1 MITNNSIKEYYTK
14 LQGLYSQCYDML
26 TTINKSMSTKASEIS
41 MTLTNIDG
49 TTQKVKVPS
58 FLYLENRLE
67 ELSMNMSSLYSVP
80 KTGEAWMT
88 TDGSTMK
95 IVLEKNN
102 ISPDSP
108 TISTQSIIARYKDNN
123 FLKDLVSPKTYVK
136 VDISNLPIDGD
147 SILMK
152 KIILHD
158 TDLYD
163 TLNQKGIESYGD
175 FVAALYNYK
184 KGTDYDEYDNTLDLP
199 IKSNRYTSN
208 FNIVAID
215 NEDVENENSS
225 ASTKKITYTLHLD
238 TIEYYN
244 IDDTTI
250 SYTLKVG
257 DILYIDNN
265 VATWKVKSV
274 NDDNM
279 EVKIE
284 EVVGHVA
291 LQTTEENSKMS
302 FHIYDTSLKN
312 SGYAEIPLEE
322 DSYIIIF
329 LAIVRNG
336 IRSEWSSP
344 LFINLSTTY
353 VMDEGGNYIQDSYGN
368 KLTYTE
374 YYKKY
379 CTNIGDLILG
389 ITKTAYPQ
397 ISNYTT
403 TQLKEMEEGTAMQQ
417 AVSNTFDEDTILQV
431 VPINKH
437 LVDDVTSDEIKQLH
451 EEKAQISQ
459 QLLTLESSIN
469 EVTNTLATTDFSKD
483 TTNTQENLKSQLTNY
498 YNQRIELQKQ
508 QNSIIDTINVKSTS
522 LTVTGNSVK
531 YRVRGVTSIDELDN
545 YIKENV
551 DDNIELIGLDVEYKY
566 KSTLKDTTSVTVVNS
581 STFTDWNKLPTI
593 ERDRE
598 VVFTSSGYGIEFV
611 NYNNTSNTIKWNQID
626 IPIQQGE
633 DVVIRLR
640 YKLNVG
646 QPFMSIYTPW
656 SEEKTIVFPSQ
667 YKDDIDLT
675 TILDQNSDDTI
686 TAAFSKTLIEDGYS
700 SHIQDKVVT
709 SEHTFYHIP
718 ESIYSGFN
726 TPENKMIS
734 LKDKLYDINSNIE
747 TCKTLLDE
755 SSNASYEVYLQYDD
769 ASIPLSNTVINNVNI
784 YNNTQI
790 KDIFIKKKMK
800 IVIKNTG
807 SVRLNLYSIF
817 PGNTETALLNTDID
831 AYNTKIVNYER
842 VPMIVNNEVKG
853 QVLGQYIYFRENS
866 PWTGVS
872 IYHSNANQNL
882 SDENNVKNSIS
893 LKYITSH
900 SNYMAMNNLQV
911 LLGYRSRSGTSHSST
926 SISSTSL
933 KWRGLALTDTIVNEG
948 GTENI
953 YKITETTGNTSSNSI
968 SSIYDTMITINNEWY
983 VYAKD
988 STNNYLMRYEDI
1000 VATDNST
1007 AKATTKYLD
1016 ESTTFSSFNTY
1027 NVNNFKNSNVASDN
1041 YYGAFL
1047 FPELETLDNILTE
1060 GKEKSSKY
1068 IEVGESISIPITLE
1082 YYVDESL
1089 QGITKS
1095 IYFDLRPSLIKDPDH
1110 YMISIKCNYDYT
1122 TSNSLYSSTD
1132 NGSGIA
1138 ATSQYT

>member
-41 MTLTNIDG
+41 MTLTNVDG

-67 ELSMNMSSLYSVP
+67 ELSMNMSSLYSIP
-80 KTGEAWMT
+80 KTGEAWMSSNG
-88 TDGSTMK
+88 DTMK

-102 ISPDSP
+102 VSPVTP
-108 TISTQSIIARYKDNN
+108 TITTQSIIARYKDNN

-136 VDISNLPIDGD
+136 IDISNLPIDGD

-163 TLNQKGIESYGD
+163 TLNQKGIETYGD

-184 KGTDYDEYDNTLDLP
+184 KGSDYDEYDNTIDLP
-199 IKSNRYTSN
+199 IKSNKYTSN
-208 FNIVAID
+208 FNILAVD
-215 NEDVENENSS
+215 DEYTES
-225 ASTKKITYTLHLD
+225 STKKVTYTLHLD

-250 SYTLKVG
+250 SYTLKPG
-257 DILYIDNN
+257 DIIYIDDNI
-265 VATWKVKSV
+265 ATWKVKNV
-274 NDDNM
+274 NTDNM
-279 EVKIE
+279 EVRIE

-291 LQTTEENSKMS
+291 LQTTKENSKMT
-302 FHIYDTSLKN
+302 FHIYDTSLEN

-322 DSYIIIF
+322 DTYVIVF

-344 LFINLSTTY
+344 LFINLSSTY

-368 KLTYTE
+368 NLTYTE

-397 ISNYTT
+397 VTNYTS
-403 TQLKEMEEGTAMQQ
+403 TQLQEIEEGTAMQQ
-417 AVSNTFDEDTILQV
+417 AVSNTFDEDSILQV

-469 EVTNTLATTDFSKD
+469 EITNTLATTDFSKD

-531 YRVRGVTSIDELDN
+531 YRVRGVTSTSSLDT

-551 DDNIELIGLDVEYKY
+551 DENVELIGLDVEYKY

-598 VVFTSSGYGIEFV
+598 VVFTSAGYGIEFV
-611 NYNNTSNTIKWNQID
+611 DYSSTSNTIKWNQID

-640 YKLNVG
+640 YKVNIG

-656 SEEKTIVFPSQ
+656 SDEKTITFPSQ

-686 TAAFSKTLIEDGYS
+686 TAAFSKTLIEDGYA

-734 LKDKLYDINSNIE
+734 LKDKLYDINSSIE
-747 TCKTLLDE
+747 DCRTLLDE
-755 SSNASYEVYLQYDD
+755 NSNASYEIYLQYDD
-769 ASIPLSNTVINNVNI
+769 ANIPLSNTVVNNVNI

-817 PGNTETALLNTDID
+817 PGNTETALLNTNID

-842 VPMIVNNEVKG
+842 IPLIVNNEVKG

-866 PWTGVS
+866 PWTGIGV
-872 IYHSNANQNL
+872 YLSNTNQNL
-882 SDENNVKNSIS
+882 SDENNVKNTLS

-900 SNYMAMNNLQV
+900 SNYMAVNNAQV
-911 LLGYRSRSGTSHSST
+911 LLGYRSRTGTSHSSS
-926 SISSTSL
+926 SISGANL
-933 KWRGLALTDTIVNEG
+933 KWRGLALTTEIVNDQS
-948 GTENI
+948 NNPI
-953 YKITETTGNTSSNSI
+953 YKIEETTGSNSSNTST
-968 SSIYDTMITINNEWY
+968 SIYDTMIVANSEWY
-983 VYAKD
+983 IYSKD

-1007 AKATTKYLD
+1007 PNKTTTKYLD
-1016 ESTTFSSFNTY
+1016 ESTTFTSFNTY
-1027 NVNNFKNSNVASDN
+1027 EVTNFKNSNIASDN

-1047 FPELETLDNILTE
+1047 FPELETLDSILTE

-1068 IEVGESISIPITLE
+1068 VEVGESISIPITLE

-1138 ATSQYT
+1138 ASSQYT

>member
-41 MTLTNIDG
+41 MTLTNVDG

-80 KTGEAWMT
+80 KTGEAWMSSNG
-88 TDGSTMK
+88 DTMK

-102 ISPDSP
+102 VSPVTP
-108 TISTQSIIARYKDNN
+108 TITTQSIIARYKDNN

-136 VDISNLPIDGD
+136 IDISNLPIDGD

-163 TLNQKGIESYGD
+163 TLNQKGIETYGD

-184 KGTDYDEYDNTLDLP
+184 KGSDYDEYDNTIDLP
-199 IKSNRYTSN
+199 IKSNKYTSN
-208 FNIVAID
+208 FNILAVD
-215 NEDVENENSS
+215 DEYTES
-225 ASTKKITYTLHLD
+225 STKKVTYTLHLD

-250 SYTLKVG
+250 SYTLKPG
-257 DILYIDNN
+257 DIIYIDDN
-265 VATWKVKSV
+265 VATWKVKNV
-274 NDDNM
+274 NTDNM
-279 EVKIE
+279 EVRIE

-291 LQTTEENSKMS
+291 LQTTEENSKMT
-302 FHIYDTSLKN
+302 FHIYDTSLEN

-322 DSYIIIF
+322 DTYVIVF

-344 LFINLSTTY
+344 LFINLSSTY

-368 KLTYTE
+368 NLTYTE

-397 ISNYTT
+397 VSNYTS
-403 TQLKEMEEGTAMQQ
+403 TQLQEIEEGTAMQQ
-417 AVSNTFDEDTILQV
+417 AVSNTFDEDSILQV

-437 LVDDVTSDEIKQLH
+437 LVDDVTTDEIKQLH

-469 EVTNTLATTDFSKD
+469 EITNTLATTDFSKD

-531 YRVRGVTSIDELDN
+531 YRVRGVTSTSVLDT

-551 DDNIELIGLDVEYKY
+551 DENIELIGLDVEYKY

-581 STFTDWNKLPTI
+581 STFSDWNKLPTI

-611 NYNNTSNTIKWNQID
+611 DYNSTSNIIKWNQID

-640 YKLNVG
+640 YKLNIG

-656 SEEKTIVFPSQ
+656 SDEKTITFPSQ

-686 TAAFSKTLIEDGYS
+686 TAAFSKTLIEDGYA

-734 LKDKLYDINSNIE
+734 LKDKLYDINSSIE
-747 TCKTLLDE
+747 DCKTLLDE
-755 SSNASYEVYLQYDD
+755 NSNASYEVYLQYDD
-769 ASIPLSNTVINNVNI
+769 VNIPLSNTVVNNVNI

-817 PGNTETALLNTDID
+817 PGNTETPLLNTNID

-842 VPMIVNNEVKG
+842 IPLIVNNEVKG

-866 PWTGVS
+866 PWTGIGV
-872 IYHSNANQNL
+872 YLSNTNQNL
-882 SDENNVKNSIS
+882 SDENNIKNTLS

-900 SNYMAMNNLQV
+900 SNYMAVNNAQV
-911 LLGYRSRSGTSHSST
+911 LLGYRSRTGTSHSSS
-926 SISSTSL
+926 SISGANL
-933 KWRGLALTDTIVNEG
+933 KWRGLALTTEIVNDQS
-948 GTENI
+948 NNPI
-953 YKITETTGNTSSNSI
+953 YKIEETTGSNSSNTST
-968 SSIYDTMITINNEWY
+968 SIYDTMIAANSEWY
-983 VYAKD
+983 IYPKD

-1000 VATDNST
+1000 VAIDNSIPNKT
-1007 AKATTKYLD
+1007 TTKYLD
-1016 ESTTFSSFNTY
+1016 ESTTFTSFNTY
-1027 NVNNFKNSNVASDN
+1027 EVTNFKNSNIASDN

-1047 FPELETLDNILTE
+1047 FPELETLDSILTE

-1068 IEVGESISIPITLE
+1068 VEVGESISIPITLE

-1138 ATSQYT
+1138 ASSQYT

>member
-41 MTLTNIDG
+41 MTLTNVDG

-80 KTGEAWMT
+80 KTGEAWMSSNG
-88 TDGSTMK
+88 DTMK

-102 ISPDSP
+102 VSPVTP
-108 TISTQSIIARYKDNN
+108 TITTQSIIARYKDNN

-136 VDISNLPIDGD
+136 IDISNLPIDGD

-163 TLNQKGIESYGD
+163 TLNQKGIETYGD

-184 KGTDYDEYDNTLDLP
+184 KGSDYDEYDNTIDLP
-199 IKSNRYTSN
+199 IKSNKYTSN
-208 FNIVAID
+208 FNILAVD
-215 NEDVENENSS
+215 DEYTES
-225 ASTKKITYTLHLD
+225 STKKVTYTLHLD

-250 SYTLKVG
+250 SYTLKPG
-257 DILYIDNN
+257 DIIYIDDN
-265 VATWKVKSV
+265 VATWKVK
-274 NDDNM
+274 NINTDNM
-279 EVKIE
+279 EVRIE

-291 LQTTEENSKMS
+291 LQTTKENSKMT
-302 FHIYDTSLKN
+302 FHIYDTSLEN

-322 DSYIIIF
+322 DTYVIVF

-344 LFINLSTTY
+344 LFINLSSTY

-368 KLTYTE
+368 NLTYTE

-397 ISNYTT
+397 ISNYTS
-403 TQLKEMEEGTAMQQ
+403 TQLQEIEEGTAMQQ
-417 AVSNTFDEDTILQV
+417 AVSNTFDEDSILQV

-469 EVTNTLATTDFSKD
+469 EITNTLATTDFSKD

-531 YRVRGVTSIDELDN
+531 YRVRGVTSTSSLDT

-551 DDNIELIGLDVEYKY
+551 DENVELIGLDVEYKY

-598 VVFTSSGYGIEFV
+598 VVFTSAGYGIEFV
-611 NYNNTSNTIKWNQID
+611 DYSSTSNTIKWNQID

-640 YKLNVG
+640 YKVNIG

-656 SEEKTIVFPSQ
+656 SDEKTITFPSQ

-686 TAAFSKTLIEDGYS
+686 TAAFSKTLIEDGYA

-734 LKDKLYDINSNIE
+734 LKDKLYDINSSIE
-747 TCKTLLDE
+747 DCRTLLDE
-755 SSNASYEVYLQYDD
+755 NSNASYEIYLQYDD
-769 ASIPLSNTVINNVNI
+769 VNIPLSNTVVNNVNI

-817 PGNTETALLNTDID
+817 PGNTETALLNTNID

-842 VPMIVNNEVKG
+842 IPLIVNNEVKG

-866 PWTGVS
+866 PWTGIGV
-872 IYHSNANQNL
+872 YLSNTNQNL
-882 SDENNVKNSIS
+882 SDENNVKNTLS

-900 SNYMAMNNLQV
+900 SNYMAVNNAQV
-911 LLGYRSRSGTSHSST
+911 LLGYRSRTGTSHSSS
-926 SISSTSL
+926 SISGANL
-933 KWRGLALTDTIVNEG
+933 KWRGLALTTEIVNDQS
-948 GTENI
+948 NNPI
-953 YKITETTGNTSSNSI
+953 YKIEETTGSNSSNTST
-968 SSIYDTMITINNEWY
+968 SIYDTMIVANSEWY
-983 VYAKD
+983 IYSKD

-1007 AKATTKYLD
+1007 PNKTTTKYLD
-1016 ESTTFSSFNTY
+1016 ESTTFTSFNTY
-1027 NVNNFKNSNVASDN
+1027 EVTNFKNSNIASDN

-1047 FPELETLDNILTE
+1047 FPELETLDSILTE

-1068 IEVGESISIPITLE
+1068 VEVGESISIPITLE

-1138 ATSQYT
+1138 ASSQYT

>member
-41 MTLTNIDG
+41 MTLTNVDG

-80 KTGEAWMT
+80 KTGEAWMSSNG
-88 TDGSTMK
+88 DTMK

-102 ISPDSP
+102 VSPVTP
-108 TISTQSIIARYKDNN
+108 TITTQSIIARYKDNN

-136 VDISNLPIDGD
+136 IDISNLPIDGD

-163 TLNQKGIESYGD
+163 TLNQKGIETYGD

-184 KGTDYDEYDNTLDLP
+184 KGSDYDEYDNTIDLP
-199 IKSNRYTSN
+199 IKSNKYTSN
-208 FNIVAID
+208 FNILTVD
-215 NEDVENENSS
+215 DEYTES
-225 ASTKKITYTLHLD
+225 STKKVTYTLHLD

-250 SYTLKVG
+250 SYTLKAG
-257 DILYIDNN
+257 DIIYIDNN
-265 VATWKVKSV
+265 VATWKVKNV
-274 NDDNM
+274 NTDNM
-279 EVKIE
+279 EVRIE

-291 LQTTEENSKMS
+291 LQTTKENSNMT
-302 FHIYDTSLKN
+302 FHIYDTSLEN

-322 DSYIIIF
+322 DTYVIVF

-344 LFINLSTTY
+344 LFINLSSTY

-368 KLTYTE
+368 NLTYTE

-397 ISNYTT
+397 VSNYTS
-403 TQLKEMEEGTAMQQ
+403 TQLQEIEEGTAMQQ
-417 AVSNTFDEDTILQV
+417 AVSNTFDEDIILQV

-437 LVDDVTSDEIKQLH
+437 LVDDVTTDEIKQLH

-531 YRVRGVTSIDELDN
+531 YRVRGVTSTSSLDT

-551 DDNIELIGLDVEYKY
+551 DENIELIGLDVEYKY

-611 NYNNTSNTIKWNQID
+611 DYNSTSNIIKWNQID

-633 DVVIRLR
+633 DVIIRLR
-640 YKLNVG
+640 YKLNIG

-656 SEEKTIVFPSQ
+656 SDEKTITFPSQ

-686 TAAFSKTLIEDGYS
+686 TAAFSKTLIENGYA

-734 LKDKLYDINSNIE
+734 LKDKLYDINSSIE
-747 TCKTLLDE
+747 DCRTLLDE
-755 SSNASYEVYLQYDD
+755 NSNASYEVYLQYDNVN
-769 ASIPLSNTVINNVNI
+769 IPLSNTVVNNVNI

-800 IVIKNTG
+800 IIVKNTG
-807 SVRLNLYSIF
+807 SVRLKLYSIF
-817 PGNTETALLNTDID
+817 PGNTETPLLNTNID

-842 VPMIVNNEVKG
+842 IPLIVNNEVKG

-866 PWTGVS
+866 PWTGIGV
-872 IYHSNANQNL
+872 YLSNTNQNL
-882 SDENNVKNSIS
+882 SDENNIKNTLG

-900 SNYMAMNNLQV
+900 SNYMTVNNAQV
-911 LLGYRSRSGTSHSST
+911 LLGYRSRTGTSHSSS
-926 SISSTSL
+926 SISGANL
-933 KWRGLALTDTIVNEG
+933 KWRGLALTTEIVNDQ
-948 GTENI
+948 NNNPI
-953 YKITETTGNTSSNSI
+953 YKIEETTGSNSSNTST
-968 SSIYDTMITINNEWY
+968 SIYDTMIAANSEWY
-983 VYAKD
+983 IYPKD

-1007 AKATTKYLD
+1007 PNKTTTKYLD
-1016 ESTTFSSFNTY
+1016 ENTTFTSFNTY
-1027 NVNNFKNSNVASDN
+1027 EVTNFKNSNIASDN

-1047 FPELETLDNILTE
+1047 FPELETLDSILTE

-1068 IEVGESISIPITLE
+1068 VEVGESISIPITLE

-1138 ATSQYT
+1138 ASSQYT

>member
-41 MTLTNIDG
+41 MTLTNVDG

-80 KTGEAWMT
+80 KTGEAWMSSNG
-88 TDGSTMK
+88 DTMK

-102 ISPDSP
+102 ISPVTP
-108 TISTQSIIARYKDNN
+108 TITTQSIIARYKDNN

-136 VDISNLPIDGD
+136 IDISNLPIDGD

-163 TLNQKGIESYGD
+163 TLNQKGIETYGD

-184 KGTDYDEYDNTLDLP
+184 KGSDYDEYDNTIDLP
-199 IKSNRYTSN
+199 IKSNKYTSN
-208 FNIVAID
+208 FNILAVD
-215 NEDVENENSS
+215 DEYTES
-225 ASTKKITYTLHLD
+225 STKKVTYTLHLD

-250 SYTLKVG
+250 SYTLKPG
-257 DILYIDNN
+257 DIIYIDDN
-265 VATWKVKSV
+265 VATWKVKNV
-274 NDDNM
+274 NTDNM
-279 EVKIE
+279 EVRIE

-291 LQTTEENSKMS
+291 LQTTEENSKMT
-302 FHIYDTSLKN
+302 FHIYDTSLEN

-322 DSYIIIF
+322 DTYVIVF

-344 LFINLSTTY
+344 LFINLSSTY

-368 KLTYTE
+368 NLTYTE

-397 ISNYTT
+397 VSNYTS
-403 TQLKEMEEGTAMQQ
+403 TQLQEIEEGTAMQQ
-417 AVSNTFDEDTILQV
+417 AVSNTFDEDSILQV

-437 LVDDVTSDEIKQLH
+437 LVDDVTTDEIKQLH

-469 EVTNTLATTDFSKD
+469 EITNTLATTDFSKD

-531 YRVRGVTSIDELDN
+531 YRVRGVTSTSVLDT

-551 DDNIELIGLDVEYKY
+551 DENIELIGLDVEYKY

-611 NYNNTSNTIKWNQID
+611 DYNSTSNIIKWNQID

-640 YKLNVG
+640 YKLNIG

-656 SEEKTIVFPSQ
+656 SDEKTITFPSQ

-686 TAAFSKTLIEDGYS
+686 TAAFSKTLIEDGYA

-734 LKDKLYDINSNIE
+734 LKDKLYDINSSIE
-747 TCKTLLDE
+747 DCKTLLDE
-755 SSNASYEVYLQYDD
+755 NSNASYEVYLQYDD
-769 ASIPLSNTVINNVNI
+769 VNIPLSNTVVNNVNI

-817 PGNTETALLNTDID
+817 PGNTETPLLNTNID

-842 VPMIVNNEVKG
+842 IPLIVNNEVKG

-866 PWTGVS
+866 PWTGIGV
-872 IYHSNANQNL
+872 YLSNTNQNL
-882 SDENNVKNSIS
+882 SDENNIKNTLS

-900 SNYMAMNNLQV
+900 SNYMAVNNAQV
-911 LLGYRSRSGTSHSST
+911 LLGYRSRTGTSHSSS
-926 SISSTSL
+926 SISGANL
-933 KWRGLALTDTIVNEG
+933 KWRGLALTTEIVNDQS
-948 GTENI
+948 NNPI
-953 YKITETTGNTSSNSI
+953 YKIEETTGSNSSNTST
-968 SSIYDTMITINNEWY
+968 SIYDTMIAANSEWY
-983 VYAKD
+983 IYPKD

-1000 VATDNST
+1000 VATDNSIPNKT
-1007 AKATTKYLD
+1007 TTKYLD
-1016 ESTTFSSFNTY
+1016 ESTTFTSFNTY
-1027 NVNNFKNSNVASDN
+1027 EVTNFKNSNIASDN

-1047 FPELETLDNILTE
+1047 FPELETLDSILTE

-1068 IEVGESISIPITLE
+1068 VEVGESISIPITLE

-1138 ATSQYT
+1138 ASSQDRKSVV

>member
-41 MTLTNIDG
+41 MTLTNVDG

-80 KTGEAWMT
+80 KTGEAWMSSNG
-88 TDGSTMK
+88 DTMK

-102 ISPDSP
+102 ISPVTP
-108 TISTQSIIARYKDNN
+108 TITTQSIIARYKDNN

-136 VDISNLPIDGD
+136 IDISNLPVDGD

-152 KIILHD
+152 KVILHD

-163 TLNQKGIESYGD
+163 TLNQKGIENYGD

-184 KGTDYDEYDNTLDLP
+184 KGTDYDEYDNTVDLP
-199 IKSNRYTSN
+199 IKSNKYTSN
-208 FNIVAID
+208 FNIVAVD
-215 NEDVENENSS
+215 DEYTES
-225 ASTKKITYTLHLD
+225 STKKVTYTLHLD
-238 TIEYYN
+238 SIEYYN

-250 SYTLKVG
+250 SYTLKPG
-257 DILYIDNN
+257 DIIYIDDN
-265 VATWKVKSV
+265 VATWKVKNV
-274 NDDNM
+274 NTDNM
-279 EVKIE
+279 EVRIE

-291 LQTTEENSKMS
+291 LQTTEENSKMT
-302 FHIYDTSLKN
+302 FHIYDTSLEN

-322 DSYIIIF
+322 DTYIIVF

-344 LFINLSTTY
+344 MFINLSSTY

-368 KLTYTE
+368 NLTYTE

-397 ISNYTT
+397 VSNYTS
-403 TQLKEMEEGTAMQQ
+403 TQLQEIEEGTAIQQ
-417 AVSNTFDEDTILQV
+417 AVSNTFDEDNILQV

-437 LVDDVTSDEIKQLH
+437 LVDDVTTDEIKQLH

-531 YRVRGVTSIDELDN
+531 YRVRGVTSTSSLDT
-545 YIKENV
+545 YIKENIDENV
-551 DDNIELIGLDVEYKY
+551 ELIALDVEYKY

-611 NYNNTSNTIKWNQID
+611 DYNTTSNTIKWNQID

-640 YKLNVG
+640 YKVNIG

-656 SEEKTIVFPSQ
+656 SDEKTISFPSQ

-686 TAAFSKTLIEDGYS
+686 TAAFSKTLIEDGYA

-734 LKDKLYDINSNIE
+734 LKDKLYDINSSIE
-747 TCKTLLDE
+747 DCRTLLDVN
-755 SSNASYEVYLQYDD
+755 SNASYEVYLQYDD
-769 ASIPLSNTVINNVNI
+769 ASIPLSNTVVNNVNI

-817 PGNTETALLNTDID
+817 PGNTETALLNTNID
-831 AYNTKIVNYER
+831 AYNTKIVDYER
-842 VPMIVNNEVKG
+842 IPLIVNNEVKG

-866 PWTGVS
+866 PWTGVGV
-872 IYHSNANQNL
+872 YLSNSNQNL
-882 SDENNVKNSIS
+882 SDENNIKNALS

-900 SNYMAMNNLQV
+900 SNYMAVNNMQV
-911 LLGYRSRSGTSHSST
+911 LLGYRSRSGTSHSSS
-926 SISSTSL
+926 SISGANL
-933 KWRGLALTDTIVNEG
+933 KWRGLALTTEVVNEEG
-948 GTENI
+948 NNPI
-953 YKITETTGNTSSNSI
+953 YKIEETSGSTSSSTS
-968 SSIYDTMITINNEWY
+968 SSIYDTMISANPEWY
-983 VYAKD
+983 VYPKD

-1007 AKATTKYLD
+1007 PNKTTTKYLD
-1016 ESTTFSSFNTY
+1016 ESTTFTSFNAYEVT
-1027 NVNNFKNSNVASDN
+1027 NFKNSNVASDN

-1047 FPELETLDNILTE
+1047 FPELDTLDNILTE

-1068 IEVGESISIPITLE
+1068 VEVGESISIPITLE

-1138 ATSQYT
+1138 ASSQYT

>member
-41 MTLTNIDG
+41 MTLTNVDG

-67 ELSMNMSSLYSVP
+67 ELSMNMSSLYSIP
-80 KTGEAWMT
+80 KTGEAWMSSNG
-88 TDGSTMK
+88 DTMK

-102 ISPDSP
+102 VSPVTP
-108 TISTQSIIARYKDNN
+108 TITTQSIIARYKDNN

-136 VDISNLPIDGD
+136 IDISNLPIDGD

-163 TLNQKGIESYGD
+163 TLNQKGIETYGD

-184 KGTDYDEYDNTLDLP
+184 KGSDYDEYDNTIDLP
-199 IKSNRYTSN
+199 IKSNKYTSN
-208 FNIVAID
+208 FNILAVD
-215 NEDVENENSS
+215 DEYTES
-225 ASTKKITYTLHLD
+225 STKKVTYTLHLD

-250 SYTLKVG
+250 SYTLKPG
-257 DILYIDNN
+257 DIIYIDDN
-265 VATWKVKSV
+265 VATWKVK
-274 NDDNM
+274 NINTDNM
-279 EVKIE
+279 EVRIE

-291 LQTTEENSKMS
+291 LQTTKENSKMT
-302 FHIYDTSLKN
+302 FHIYDTSLEN

-322 DSYIIIF
+322 DTYIIVF

-344 LFINLSTTY
+344 LFINLSSTY

-368 KLTYTE
+368 NLTYTE

-397 ISNYTT
+397 VSNYTS
-403 TQLKEMEEGTAMQQ
+403 TQLQEIEEGTAMQQ
-417 AVSNTFDEDTILQV
+417 AVSNTFDEDSILQV

-437 LVDDVTSDEIKQLH
+437 LVDDVTTDEIKQLH

-469 EVTNTLATTDFSKD
+469 EITNTLATTDFSKD

-531 YRVRGVTSIDELDN
+531 YRVRGVTSTSSLDT

-551 DDNIELIGLDVEYKY
+551 DENVELIGLDVEYKY

-598 VVFTSSGYGIEFV
+598 VVFTSAGYGIEFV
-611 NYNNTSNTIKWNQID
+611 DYSSTSNTIKWNQID

-640 YKLNVG
+640 YKVNIG
-646 QPFMSIYTPW
+646 QPFLSIYTPW
-656 SEEKTIVFPSQ
+656 SDEKTITFPSQ

-686 TAAFSKTLIEDGYS
+686 TAAFSKTLIEDGYA

-734 LKDKLYDINSNIE
+734 LKDKLYDINSSIE
-747 TCKTLLDE
+747 DCRTLLDE
-755 SSNASYEVYLQYDD
+755 NSNASYEVYLQYDD
-769 ASIPLSNTVINNVNI
+769 ANIPLSNTVVNNVNI

-817 PGNTETALLNTDID
+817 PGNTETALLNTNID

-842 VPMIVNNEVKG
+842 IPLIVNNEVKG

-866 PWTGVS
+866 PWTGIGV
-872 IYHSNANQNL
+872 YLSNTNQNL
-882 SDENNVKNSIS
+882 SDENNVKNTLS

-900 SNYMAMNNLQV
+900 SNYMAVNNAQV
-911 LLGYRSRSGTSHSST
+911 LLGYRSRTGTSHSSS
-926 SISSTSL
+926 SISGANL
-933 KWRGLALTDTIVNEG
+933 KWRGLALTTEIVNDQS
-948 GTENI
+948 NNPI
-953 YKITETTGNTSSNSI
+953 YKIEETTGSNSSNTST
-968 SSIYDTMITINNEWY
+968 SIYDTMIVANSEWY
-983 VYAKD
+983 IYSKD
-988 STNNYLMRYEDI
+988 STNNYLIRYEDI

-1007 AKATTKYLD
+1007 PNKTTTKYLD
-1016 ESTTFSSFNTY
+1016 ESTTFTSFNTY
-1027 NVNNFKNSNVASDN
+1027 EVTNFKNSNIASDN

-1047 FPELETLDNILTE
+1047 FPELETLDSILTE

-1068 IEVGESISIPITLE
+1068 VEVGESISIPITLE

-1122 TSNSLYSSTD
+1122 TSNSLYNSTD

-1138 ATSQYT
+1138 ASSQYT

>member
-41 MTLTNIDG
+41 MTLTNVDG

-80 KTGEAWMT
+80 KTGEAWMSSNG
-88 TDGSTMK
+88 DTMK

-102 ISPDSP
+102 ISPVTP
-108 TISTQSIIARYKDNN
+108 TITTQSIIARYKDNN

-136 VDISNLPIDGD
+136 IDISNLPIDGD

-163 TLNQKGIESYGD
+163 TLNQKGIETYGD

-184 KGTDYDEYDNTLDLP
+184 KGSDYDEYDNTIDLP
-199 IKSNRYTSN
+199 IKSNKYTSN
-208 FNIVAID
+208 FNILAVD
-215 NEDVENENSS
+215 DEYTES
-225 ASTKKITYTLHLD
+225 STKKVTYTLHLD

-250 SYTLKVG
+250 SYTLKPG
-257 DILYIDNN
+257 DIIYIDDN
-265 VATWKVKSV
+265 VATWKVKNV
-274 NDDNM
+274 NADDM
-279 EVKIE
+279 EVRIE

-291 LQTTEENSKMS
+291 LQTTKENSKMT
-302 FHIYDTSLKN
+302 FHIYDTSLEN

-322 DSYIIIF
+322 DTYVIVF

-344 LFINLSTTY
+344 LFINLSSTY

-368 KLTYTE
+368 NLTYTE

-397 ISNYTT
+397 VSNYTS
-403 TQLKEMEEGTAMQQ
+403 TQLQEIEEGTAIQQ
-417 AVSNTFDEDTILQV
+417 AVSNTFDEDSILQV

-437 LVDDVTSDEIKQLH
+437 LVDDVTTDEIKQLH

-469 EVTNTLATTDFSKD
+469 EITNTLATTDFSKD

-531 YRVRGVTSIDELDN
+531 YRVRGVTSTSVLDT

-551 DDNIELIGLDVEYKY
+551 DENIELIGLDVEYKY

-611 NYNNTSNTIKWNQID
+611 DYNSTSNIIKWNQID

-640 YKLNVG
+640 YKLNIG
-646 QPFMSIYTPW
+646 QPFLSIYTPW
-656 SEEKTIVFPSQ
+656 SDEKTITFPSQ

-686 TAAFSKTLIEDGYS
+686 TAAFSKTLIEDGYA

-734 LKDKLYDINSNIE
+734 LKDKLYDINSSIE
-747 TCKTLLDE
+747 DCKTLLDE
-755 SSNASYEVYLQYDD
+755 NSNASYEVYLQYDD
-769 ASIPLSNTVINNVNI
+769 TNITLSNTVVNNVNI

-800 IVIKNTG
+800 IIVKNTG
-807 SVRLNLYSIF
+807 SVRLKLYSIF
-817 PGNTETALLNTDID
+817 PGNTETPLLNTNID

-842 VPMIVNNEVKG
+842 IPLIVNNEVKG

-866 PWTGVS
+866 PWTGIGV
-872 IYHSNANQNL
+872 YLSNTNQNL
-882 SDENNVKNSIS
+882 SDENNIKNTLG

-900 SNYMAMNNLQV
+900 SNYMAVNNAQV
-911 LLGYRSRSGTSHSST
+911 LLGYRSRTGTSHSSS
-926 SISSTSL
+926 SISGANL
-933 KWRGLALTDTIVNEG
+933 KWRGLALTTEIVNDQS
-948 GTENI
+948 NNPI
-953 YKITETTGNTSSNSI
+953 YKIEETTGSNSSNTST
-968 SSIYDTMITINNEWY
+968 SIYDTMIAANSEWY
-983 VYAKD
+983 IYPKD

-1007 AKATTKYLD
+1007 PNKTTTKYLD
-1016 ESTTFSSFNTY
+1016 ENTTFTSFNTY
-1027 NVNNFKNSNVASDN
+1027 EVTNFKNSNIASDN

-1047 FPELETLDNILTE
+1047 FPELETLDSILTE

-1068 IEVGESISIPITLE
+1068 VEVGESISIPITLE

-1138 ATSQYT
+1138 ASSQYT

>member
-41 MTLTNIDG
+41 MTLTNVDG

-80 KTGEAWMT
+80 KTGEAWMSSNG
-88 TDGSTMK
+88 DTMK

-102 ISPDSP
+102 ISPVTP
-108 TISTQSIIARYKDNN
+108 TITTQSIIARYKDNN

-136 VDISNLPIDGD
+136 IDISNLPIDGD

-163 TLNQKGIESYGD
+163 TLNQKGIETYGD

-184 KGTDYDEYDNTLDLP
+184 KGSDYDEYDNTIDLP
-199 IKSNRYTSN
+199 IKSNKYTSN
-208 FNIVAID
+208 FNILAVD
-215 NEDVENENSS
+215 DEYTES
-225 ASTKKITYTLHLD
+225 STKKVTYTLHLD

-250 SYTLKVG
+250 SYTLKPG
-257 DILYIDNN
+257 DIIYIDDN
-265 VATWKVKSV
+265 VATWKVKNV
-274 NDDNM
+274 NADDM
-279 EVKIE
+279 EVRIE

-291 LQTTEENSKMS
+291 LQTTKENSKMT
-302 FHIYDTSLKN
+302 FHIYDTSLEN

-322 DSYIIIF
+322 DTYVIVF

-344 LFINLSTTY
+344 LFINLSSTY

-368 KLTYTE
+368 NLTYTE

-397 ISNYTT
+397 VSNYTS
-403 TQLKEMEEGTAMQQ
+403 TQLQEIEEGTAIQQ
-417 AVSNTFDEDTILQV
+417 AVSNTFDEDSILQV

-437 LVDDVTSDEIKQLH
+437 LVDDVTIDEIKQLH

-469 EVTNTLATTDFSKD
+469 EITNTLATTDFSKD

-531 YRVRGVTSIDELDN
+531 YRVRGVTSTSVLDT

-551 DDNIELIGLDVEYKY
+551 DENIELIGLDVEYKY

-611 NYNNTSNTIKWNQID
+611 DYNSTSNIIKWNQID

-640 YKLNVG
+640 YKLNIG
-646 QPFMSIYTPW
+646 QPFLSIYTPW
-656 SEEKTIVFPSQ
+656 SDEKTITFPSQ

-686 TAAFSKTLIEDGYS
+686 TAAFSKTLIEDGYA

-734 LKDKLYDINSNIE
+734 LKDKLYDINSSIE
-747 TCKTLLDE
+747 DCKTLLDE
-755 SSNASYEVYLQYDD
+755 NSNASYEVYLQYDD
-769 ASIPLSNTVINNVNI
+769 VNIPLSNTVVNNVNI

-800 IVIKNTG
+800 IIVKNTG
-807 SVRLNLYSIF
+807 SVRLKLYSIF
-817 PGNTETALLNTDID
+817 PGNTETPLLNTNID

-842 VPMIVNNEVKG
+842 IPLIVNNEVKG

-866 PWTGVS
+866 PWTGIGV
-872 IYHSNANQNL
+872 YLSNTNQNL
-882 SDENNVKNSIS
+882 SDENNIKNTLG

-900 SNYMAMNNLQV
+900 SNYMAVNNAQV
-911 LLGYRSRSGTSHSST
+911 LLGYRSRTGTSHSSS
-926 SISSTSL
+926 SISGANL
-933 KWRGLALTDTIVNEG
+933 KWRGLALTTEIVNDQS
-948 GTENI
+948 NNPI
-953 YKITETTGNTSSNSI
+953 YKIEETTGSNSSNTST
-968 SSIYDTMITINNEWY
+968 SIYDTMIAANSEWY
-983 VYAKD
+983 IYPKD

-1007 AKATTKYLD
+1007 PNKTTTKYLD
-1016 ESTTFSSFNTY
+1016 ENTTFTSFNTY
-1027 NVNNFKNSNVASDN
+1027 EVTNFKNSNIASDN

-1047 FPELETLDNILTE
+1047 FPELETLDSILTE

-1068 IEVGESISIPITLE
+1068 VEVGESISIPITLE

-1138 ATSQYT
+1138 ASSQYT

>member
-41 MTLTNIDG
+41 MTLTNVDG

-80 KTGEAWMT
+80 KTGEAWMSSNG
-88 TDGSTMK
+88 DTMK

-102 ISPDSP
+102 VSPVTP
-108 TISTQSIIARYKDNN
+108 TITTQSIIARYKDNN

-136 VDISNLPIDGD
+136 IDISNLPIDGD

-163 TLNQKGIESYGD
+163 TLNQKGIETYGD

-184 KGTDYDEYDNTLDLP
+184 KGSDYDEYDNTIDLP
-199 IKSNRYTSN
+199 IKSNKYTSN
-208 FNIVAID
+208 FNILAVD
-215 NEDVENENSS
+215 DEYTES
-225 ASTKKITYTLHLD
+225 STKKVTYTLHLD

-250 SYTLKVG
+250 SYTLKPG
-257 DILYIDNN
+257 DIIYIDDN
-265 VATWKVKSV
+265 VATWKVKNV
-274 NDDNM
+274 NTDNM
-279 EVKIE
+279 EVRIE

-291 LQTTEENSKMS
+291 LQTTKENSKMT
-302 FHIYDTSLKN
+302 FHIYDTSLEN

-322 DSYIIIF
+322 DTYVIVF
-329 LAIVRNG
+329 LAIVMNG

-344 LFINLSTTY
+344 LFINLSSTY

-368 KLTYTE
+368 NLTYTE

-397 ISNYTT
+397 VSNYTS
-403 TQLKEMEEGTAMQQ
+403 TQLQEIEEGTAIQQ
-417 AVSNTFDEDTILQV
+417 AVSNTFDEDSILQV

-437 LVDDVTSDEIKQLH
+437 LVDDVTTDEIKQLH

-469 EVTNTLATTDFSKD
+469 EITNTLATTDFSKD

-531 YRVRGVTSIDELDN
+531 YRVRGVTSTSVLDT

-551 DDNIELIGLDVEYKY
+551 DENIELIGLDVEYKY

-611 NYNNTSNTIKWNQID
+611 DYNSTSNIIKWNQID

-640 YKLNVG
+640 YKLNIG

-656 SEEKTIVFPSQ
+656 SDEKTITFPSQ

-686 TAAFSKTLIEDGYS
+686 TAAFSKTLIEDGYA

-734 LKDKLYDINSNIE
+734 LKDKLYDINSSIE
-747 TCKTLLDE
+747 DCKTLLDE
-755 SSNASYEVYLQYDD
+755 NSNASYEVYLQYDD
-769 ASIPLSNTVINNVNI
+769 ANIPLSNTVVNNVNI

-817 PGNTETALLNTDID
+817 PGNTETPLLNTNID

-842 VPMIVNNEVKG
+842 IPLIVNNEVKG

-866 PWTGVS
+866 PWTGIGV
-872 IYHSNANQNL
+872 YLSNTNQNL
-882 SDENNVKNSIS
+882 SDENNIKNTLS

-900 SNYMAMNNLQV
+900 SNYMAVNNAQV
-911 LLGYRSRSGTSHSST
+911 LLGYRSRTGTSHSSS
-926 SISSTSL
+926 SISGANL
-933 KWRGLALTDTIVNEG
+933 KWRGLALTTEIVNDQS
-948 GTENI
+948 NNPI
-953 YKITETTGNTSSNSI
+953 YKIEETTGSNSSNTST
-968 SSIYDTMITINNEWY
+968 SIYDTMIAANSEWY
-983 VYAKD
+983 IYPKD

-1000 VATDNST
+1000 VATDNSIPNKT
-1007 AKATTKYLD
+1007 TTKYLD
-1016 ESTTFSSFNTY
+1016 ESTTFTSFNTY
-1027 NVNNFKNSNVASDN
+1027 EVTNFKNSNIASDN

-1047 FPELETLDNILTE
+1047 FPELETLDSILTE

-1068 IEVGESISIPITLE
+1068 VEVGESISIPITLE

-1138 ATSQYT
+1138 ASSQYT

>member
-41 MTLTNIDG
+41 MTLTNVDG

-80 KTGEAWMT
+80 KTGEAWMSSNG
-88 TDGSTMK
+88 DTMK

-102 ISPDSP
+102 VSPVTP
-108 TISTQSIIARYKDNN
+108 TITTQSIIARYKDNN

-136 VDISNLPIDGD
+136 IDISNLPIDGD

-163 TLNQKGIESYGD
+163 TLNQKGIETYGD

-184 KGTDYDEYDNTLDLP
+184 KGSDYDEYDNTIDLP
-199 IKSNRYTSN
+199 IKSNKYTSN
-208 FNIVAID
+208 FNILAVD
-215 NEDVENENSS
+215 DEYTES
-225 ASTKKITYTLHLD
+225 STKKVTYTLHLD

-250 SYTLKVG
+250 SYTLKPG
-257 DILYIDNN
+257 DIIYIDDN
-265 VATWKVKSV
+265 VATWKVKNV
-274 NDDNM
+274 NTDNM
-279 EVKIE
+279 EVRIE

-291 LQTTEENSKMS
+291 LQTTEENSKMT
-302 FHIYDTSLKN
+302 FHIYDTSLEN

-322 DSYIIIF
+322 DTYVIVF

-344 LFINLSTTY
+344 LFINLSSTY

-368 KLTYTE
+368 NLTYTE

-397 ISNYTT
+397 VSNYTS
-403 TQLKEMEEGTAMQQ
+403 TQLQEIEEGTAMQQ
-417 AVSNTFDEDTILQV
+417 AVSNTFDEDSILQV

-437 LVDDVTSDEIKQLH
+437 LVDDVTTDEIKQLH

-469 EVTNTLATTDFSKD
+469 EITNTLATTDFSKD

-531 YRVRGVTSIDELDN
+531 YRVRGVTSTSVLDT

-551 DDNIELIGLDVEYKY
+551 DENIELIGLDVEYKY

-581 STFTDWNKLPTI
+581 STFSDWNKLPTI

-611 NYNNTSNTIKWNQID
+611 DYNSTSNIIKWNQID

-640 YKLNVG
+640 YKLNIG

-656 SEEKTIVFPSQ
+656 SDEKTITFPSQ

-686 TAAFSKTLIEDGYS
+686 TAAFSKTLIEDGYA

-734 LKDKLYDINSNIE
+734 LKDKLYDINSSIE
-747 TCKTLLDE
+747 DCKTLLDE
-755 SSNASYEVYLQYDD
+755 NSNASYEVYLQYDD
-769 ASIPLSNTVINNVNI
+769 VNIPLSNTVVNNVNI

-817 PGNTETALLNTDID
+817 PGNTETPLLNTNID

-842 VPMIVNNEVKG
+842 IPLIVNNEVKG

-866 PWTGVS
+866 PWTGIGV
-872 IYHSNANQNL
+872 YLSNTNQNL
-882 SDENNVKNSIS
+882 SDENNIKNTLS

-900 SNYMAMNNLQV
+900 SNYMAVNNAQV
-911 LLGYRSRSGTSHSST
+911 LLGYRSRTGTSHSSS
-926 SISSTSL
+926 SISGANL
-933 KWRGLALTDTIVNEG
+933 KWRGLALTTEIVNDQS
-948 GTENI
+948 NNPI
-953 YKITETTGNTSSNSI
+953 YKIEETTGSNSSNTST
-968 SSIYDTMITINNEWY
+968 SIYDTMIAANSEWY
-983 VYAKD
+983 IYPKD

-1000 VATDNST
+1000 VATDNSIPNKT
-1007 AKATTKYLD
+1007 TTKYLD
-1016 ESTTFSSFNTY
+1016 ESTTFTSFNTY
-1027 NVNNFKNSNVASDN
+1027 EVTNFKNSNIASDN

-1047 FPELETLDNILTE
+1047 FPELETLDSILTE

-1068 IEVGESISIPITLE
+1068 VEVGESISIPITLE

-1138 ATSQYT
+1138 ASSQYT

>member
-41 MTLTNIDG
+41 MTLTNVDG

-80 KTGEAWMT
+80 KTGEAWMSSNG
-88 TDGSTMK
+88 DTMK

-102 ISPDSP
+102 VSPVTP
-108 TISTQSIIARYKDNN
+108 TITTQSIIARYKDNN

-136 VDISNLPIDGD
+136 IDISNLPIDGD

-163 TLNQKGIESYGD
+163 TLNQKGIETYGD

-184 KGTDYDEYDNTLDLP
+184 KGSDYDEYDNTIDLP
-199 IKSNRYTSN
+199 IKSNKYTSN
-208 FNIVAID
+208 FNILTVD
-215 NEDVENENSS
+215 DEYTES
-225 ASTKKITYTLHLD
+225 STKKVTYTLHLD

-250 SYTLKVG
+250 SYTLKAG
-257 DILYIDNN
+257 DIIYIDNN
-265 VATWKVKSV
+265 VATWKVKNV
-274 NDDNM
+274 NTDNM
-279 EVKIE
+279 EVRIE

-291 LQTTEENSKMS
+291 LQTTKENSNMT
-302 FHIYDTSLKN
+302 FHIYDTSLEN

-322 DSYIIIF
+322 DTYVIVF

-344 LFINLSTTY
+344 LFINLSSTY

-368 KLTYTE
+368 NLTYTE

-397 ISNYTT
+397 VSNYTS
-403 TQLKEMEEGTAMQQ
+403 TQLQEIEEGTAMQQ
-417 AVSNTFDEDTILQV
+417 AVSNTFDEDIILQV

-437 LVDDVTSDEIKQLH
+437 LVDDVTTDEIKQLH

-531 YRVRGVTSIDELDN
+531 YRVRGVTSTSSLDT

-551 DDNIELIGLDVEYKY
+551 DENIELIGLDVEYKY

-611 NYNNTSNTIKWNQID
+611 DYNSTSNIIKWNQID

-640 YKLNVG
+640 YKLNIG

-656 SEEKTIVFPSQ
+656 SDEKTITFPSQ

-686 TAAFSKTLIEDGYS
+686 TAAFSKTLIENGYA

-734 LKDKLYDINSNIE
+734 LKDKLYDINSSIE
-747 TCKTLLDE
+747 DCRTLLDE
-755 SSNASYEVYLQYDD
+755 NSNASYEVYLQYDNVN
-769 ASIPLSNTVINNVNI
+769 IPLSNTVVNNVNI

-800 IVIKNTG
+800 IIVKNTG
-807 SVRLNLYSIF
+807 SVRLKLYSIF
-817 PGNTETALLNTDID
+817 PGNTETPLLNTNID

-842 VPMIVNNEVKG
+842 IPLIVNNEVKG

-866 PWTGVS
+866 PWTGIGV
-872 IYHSNANQNL
+872 YLSNTNQNL
-882 SDENNVKNSIS
+882 SDENNIKNTLG

-900 SNYMAMNNLQV
+900 SNYMTVNNAQV
-911 LLGYRSRSGTSHSST
+911 LLGYRSRTGTSHSSS
-926 SISSTSL
+926 SISGANL
-933 KWRGLALTDTIVNEG
+933 KWRGLALTTEIVNDQ
-948 GTENI
+948 NNNPI
-953 YKITETTGNTSSNSI
+953 YKIEETTGSNSSNTST
-968 SSIYDTMITINNEWY
+968 SIYDTMIAANSEWY
-983 VYAKD
+983 IYPKD

-1007 AKATTKYLD
+1007 PNKTTTKYLD
-1016 ESTTFSSFNTY
+1016 ENTTFTSFNTY
-1027 NVNNFKNSNVASDN
+1027 EVTNFKNSNIASDN

-1047 FPELETLDNILTE
+1047 FPELETLDSILTE

-1068 IEVGESISIPITLE
+1068 VEVGESISIPITLE

-1138 ATSQYT
+1138 ASSQYT

>member
-41 MTLTNIDG
+41 MTLTNVDG

-80 KTGEAWMT
+80 KTGEAWMSSNG
-88 TDGSTMK
+88 DTMK

-102 ISPDSP
+102 VSPVTP
-108 TISTQSIIARYKDNN
+108 TITTQSIIARYKDNN

-136 VDISNLPIDGD
+136 IDISNLPIDGD

-163 TLNQKGIESYGD
+163 TLNQKGIETYGD

-184 KGTDYDEYDNTLDLP
+184 KGSDYDEYDNTIDLP
-199 IKSNRYTSN
+199 IKSNKYTSN
-208 FNIVAID
+208 FNILAVD
-215 NEDVENENSS
+215 DEYTES
-225 ASTKKITYTLHLD
+225 STKKVTYTLHLD

-250 SYTLKVG
+250 SYTLKPG
-257 DILYIDNN
+257 DIIYIDDN
-265 VATWKVKSV
+265 VATWKVK
-274 NDDNM
+274 NINTDNM
-279 EVKIE
+279 EVRIE

-291 LQTTEENSKMS
+291 LQTTKENSKMT
-302 FHIYDTSLKN
+302 FHIYDTSLEN

-322 DSYIIIF
+322 DTYVIVF

-344 LFINLSTTY
+344 LFINLSSTY

-368 KLTYTE
+368 NLTYTE

-397 ISNYTT
+397 ISNYTS
-403 TQLKEMEEGTAMQQ
+403 TQLQEIEEGTAMQQ
-417 AVSNTFDEDTILQV
+417 AVSNTFDEDSILQV

-437 LVDDVTSDEIKQLH
+437 LVDDVTTDEIKQLH

-469 EVTNTLATTDFSKD
+469 EITNTLATTDFSKD

-531 YRVRGVTSIDELDN
+531 YRVRGVTSTSSLDT

-551 DDNIELIGLDVEYKY
+551 DENVELIGLDVEYKY

-598 VVFTSSGYGIEFV
+598 VVFTSAGYGIEFV
-611 NYNNTSNTIKWNQID
+611 DYSSTSNTIKWNQID

-640 YKLNVG
+640 YKVNIG

-656 SEEKTIVFPSQ
+656 SDEKTITFPSQ

-686 TAAFSKTLIEDGYS
+686 TAAFSKTLIEDGYA

-734 LKDKLYDINSNIE
+734 LKDKLYDINTSIE
-747 TCKTLLDE
+747 DCRTLLDE
-755 SSNASYEVYLQYDD
+755 NSNASYEVYLQYDD
-769 ASIPLSNTVINNVNI
+769 ANIPLSNTVVNNVNI

-817 PGNTETALLNTDID
+817 PGNTETALLNTNID

-842 VPMIVNNEVKG
+842 IPLIVNNEVKG

-866 PWTGVS
+866 PWTGIGV
-872 IYHSNANQNL
+872 YLSNTNQNL
-882 SDENNVKNSIS
+882 SDENNVKNTLS

-900 SNYMAMNNLQV
+900 SNYMAVNNAQV
-911 LLGYRSRSGTSHSST
+911 LLGYRSRTGTSHSSS
-926 SISSTSL
+926 SISGANL
-933 KWRGLALTDTIVNEG
+933 KWRGLALTTEIVNDQS
-948 GTENI
+948 NNPI
-953 YKITETTGNTSSNSI
+953 YKIEETTGSNSSNTST
-968 SSIYDTMITINNEWY
+968 SIYDTMIVANSEWY
-983 VYAKD
+983 IYSKD
-988 STNNYLMRYEDI
+988 STNNYLIRYEDI

-1007 AKATTKYLD
+1007 PNKTTTKYLD
-1016 ESTTFSSFNTY
+1016 ESTTFTSFNTY
-1027 NVNNFKNSNVASDN
+1027 EVTNFKNSNIASDN

-1047 FPELETLDNILTE
+1047 FPELETLDSILTE

-1068 IEVGESISIPITLE
+1068 VEVGESISIPITLE

-1122 TSNSLYSSTD
+1122 TSNSLYNSTD

-1138 ATSQYT
+1138 ASSQYT

>member
-41 MTLTNIDG
+41 MTLTNVDG

-80 KTGEAWMT
+80 KTGEAWMSSNG
-88 TDGSTMK
+88 DTMK

-102 ISPDSP
+102 VSPVTP
-108 TISTQSIIARYKDNN
+108 NITTQSIIARYKDNN
-123 FLKDLVSPKTYVK
+123 FLKDLVSPKTYIK
-136 VDISNLPIDGD
+136 IDISNLPVDGD

-152 KIILHD
+152 KVILHD

-163 TLNQKGIESYGD
+163 TLNQKGIETYGN

-184 KGTDYDEYDNTLDLP
+184 KGSDYDEYDNTIDLP
-199 IKSNRYTSN
+199 IKSNKYTSN
-208 FNIVAID
+208 FNIVAVD
-215 NEDVENENSS
+215 DEYTES
-225 ASTKKITYTLHLD
+225 STKKVTYTLHLD

-250 SYTLKVG
+250 SYTLKPG
-257 DILYIDNN
+257 DIIYIDDN
-265 VATWKVKSV
+265 VATWKVKNV
-274 NDDNM
+274 NTDNM
-279 EVKIE
+279 EVRIE

-291 LQTTEENSKMS
+291 LQTIEENSKMT
-302 FHIYDTSLKN
+302 FHIYDTSLEN

-322 DSYIIIF
+322 DTYVIVF

-344 LFINLSTTY
+344 LFINLSSTY
-353 VMDEGGNYIQDSYGN
+353 VMDEGGNYIQDNYGN
-368 KLTYTE
+368 NLTYTE

-397 ISNYTT
+397 VSNYTS
-403 TQLKEMEEGTAMQQ
+403 TQLQEIEEGTAMQQ

-437 LVDDVTSDEIKQLH
+437 LVDDVTTDEIKQLH

-531 YRVRGVTSIDELDN
+531 YRVRGVTSTSSLDT

-551 DDNIELIGLDVEYKY
+551 DENVELIGLDVEYKY

-611 NYNNTSNTIKWNQID
+611 DYSSTSNTIKWNQID

-640 YKLNVG
+640 YKVNIG

-656 SEEKTIVFPSQ
+656 SDEKTITFPSQ

-686 TAAFSKTLIEDGYS
+686 TAAFSKTLIEDGYA

-734 LKDKLYDINSNIE
+734 LKDKLYDINSSIE
-747 TCKTLLDE
+747 DCRTLLDE
-755 SSNASYEVYLQYDD
+755 NSNASYEVYLQYDD
-769 ASIPLSNTVINNVNI
+769 ANIPLSNTVVNNVNI

-817 PGNTETALLNTDID
+817 PGNTETALLNTNID

-842 VPMIVNNEVKG
+842 IPLIVNNEVKG

-866 PWTGVS
+866 PWTGIGV
-872 IYHSNANQNL
+872 YLSNTNQNL
-882 SDENNVKNSIS
+882 SDENNIKNTLS

-900 SNYMAMNNLQV
+900 SNYMAVNNAQV
-911 LLGYRSRSGTSHSST
+911 LLGYRSRTGTSHSSS
-926 SISSTSL
+926 SISGANL
-933 KWRGLALTDTIVNEG
+933 KWRGLALTTEIVNDQS
-948 GTENI
+948 NNPI
-953 YKITETTGNTSSNSI
+953 YKIEETTGSNSSNTST
-968 SSIYDTMITINNEWY
+968 SIYDTMIVANSEWY
-983 VYAKD
+983 IYSKD
-988 STNNYLMRYEDI
+988 STNNYLIRYEDI

-1007 AKATTKYLD
+1007 PNKTTTKYLD
-1016 ESTTFSSFNTY
+1016 ESTTFTSFNTY
-1027 NVNNFKNSNVASDN
+1027 EVTNFKNSNIASDN

-1047 FPELETLDNILTE
+1047 FPELETLDSILTE

-1068 IEVGESISIPITLE
+1068 VEVGESISIPITLE

-1138 ATSQYT
+1138 ASSQYT

>member
-41 MTLTNIDG
+41 MTLTNVDG

-80 KTGEAWMT
+80 KTGEAWMSSNG
-88 TDGSTMK
+88 DTMK

-102 ISPDSP
+102 ISPVTP
-108 TISTQSIIARYKDNN
+108 TITTQSIIARYKDNN

-136 VDISNLPIDGD
+136 IDISNLPIDGD

-163 TLNQKGIESYGD
+163 TLNQKGIETYGD

-184 KGTDYDEYDNTLDLP
+184 KGSDYDEYDNTIDLP
-199 IKSNRYTSN
+199 IKSNKYTSN
-208 FNIVAID
+208 FNILAVD
-215 NEDVENENSS
+215 DEYTES
-225 ASTKKITYTLHLD
+225 STKKVTYTLHLD

-250 SYTLKVG
+250 SYTLKPG
-257 DILYIDNN
+257 DIIYIDDN
-265 VATWKVKSV
+265 VATWKVKNV
-274 NDDNM
+274 NADDM
-279 EVKIE
+279 EVRIE

-291 LQTTEENSKMS
+291 LQTTKENSKMT
-302 FHIYDTSLKN
+302 FHIYDTSLEN

-322 DSYIIIF
+322 DTYVIVF

-344 LFINLSTTY
+344 LFINLSSTY

-368 KLTYTE
+368 NLTYTE

-397 ISNYTT
+397 VSNYTS
-403 TQLKEMEEGTAMQQ
+403 TQLQEIEEGTAIQQ
-417 AVSNTFDEDTILQV
+417 AVSNTFDEDSILQV

-437 LVDDVTSDEIKQLH
+437 LVDDVTTDEIKQLH

-469 EVTNTLATTDFSKD
+469 EITNTLATTDFSKD

-531 YRVRGVTSIDELDN
+531 YRVRGVTSTSVLDT

-551 DDNIELIGLDVEYKY
+551 DENIELIGLDVEYKY

-611 NYNNTSNTIKWNQID
+611 DYNSTSNIIKWNQID

-640 YKLNVG
+640 YKLNIG
-646 QPFMSIYTPW
+646 QPFLSIYTPW
-656 SEEKTIVFPSQ
+656 SDEKTITFPSQ

-686 TAAFSKTLIEDGYS
+686 TAAFSKTLIEDGYA

-734 LKDKLYDINSNIE
+734 LKDKLYDINSSIE
-747 TCKTLLDE
+747 DCKTLLDE
-755 SSNASYEVYLQYDD
+755 NSNASYEVYLQYDD
-769 ASIPLSNTVINNVNI
+769 VNIPLSNTVVNNVNI

-800 IVIKNTG
+800 IIVKNTG
-807 SVRLNLYSIF
+807 SVRLKLYSIF
-817 PGNTETALLNTDID
+817 PGNTETPLLNTNID

-842 VPMIVNNEVKG
+842 IPLIVNNEVKG

-866 PWTGVS
+866 PWTGIGV
-872 IYHSNANQNL
+872 YLSNTNQNL
-882 SDENNVKNSIS
+882 SDENNIKNTLG

-900 SNYMAMNNLQV
+900 SNYMAVNNAQV
-911 LLGYRSRSGTSHSST
+911 LLGYRSRTGTSHSSS
-926 SISSTSL
+926 SISGANL
-933 KWRGLALTDTIVNEG
+933 KWRGLALTTEIVNDQS
-948 GTENI
+948 NNPI
-953 YKITETTGNTSSNSI
+953 YKIEETTGSNSSNTST
-968 SSIYDTMITINNEWY
+968 SIYDTMIAANSEWY
-983 VYAKD
+983 IYPKD

-1007 AKATTKYLD
+1007 PNKTTTKYLD
-1016 ESTTFSSFNTY
+1016 ENTTFTSFNTY
-1027 NVNNFKNSNVASDN
+1027 EVTNFKNSNIASDN

-1047 FPELETLDNILTE
+1047 FPELETLDSILTE

-1068 IEVGESISIPITLE
+1068 VEVGESISIPITLE

-1138 ATSQYT
+1138 ASSQYT